1 MENAMNQTKTKK
13 IVVKGKNKE
22 QPALMPCG
30 RVYN

>member
-1 MENAMNQTKTKK
+1 MAQTKTPKK

-22 QPALMPCG
+22 QPVLMPCG